1 MIHLLKQRLTYMV
14 LFMVVIFA
22 MTHGIARGE
31 DIALANLPE
40 IIRNAADKVIPN
52 AKWNK
57 AVKDTD
63 GKDTWYD
70 ISGIDAKGR
79 KICVTVEP
87 NGDIDEIETEIK
99 AQNTSKSV
107 MAALKGRLPNFKIS
121 AVYEIRNDEDKVM
134 KYDFDGKRLKDK
146 EDVTISFT
154 VDGKFIKLDE

>member
-1 MIHLLKQRLTYMV
+1 MMHILKQRFAYLV
-14 LFMVVIFA
+14 LFMVVGFA
-22 MTHGIARGE
+22 MNLGVAKGE

-99 AQNTSKSV
+99 AQNTPKSV

-121 AVYEIRNDEDKVM
+121 AVYEIRNDEDKITR
-134 KYDFDGKRLKDK
+134 YDFDGKRLKDK